1 MYRIGVD
8 LGGTNIAVGLVDE
21 TYRIVA
27 KVSTPTGAE
36 RPGEAVVDDIARMC
50 KKVCLGAGITANDV
64 AAVGVATPGI
74 ADYNSGIVRYSCNLN
89 FRDFPLAEL
98 LRERFP
104 VETVHIENDA
114 NAAAW
119 GEAIAGAARGTK
131 NSLMITLGTG
141 VGGGIII
148 DGKVYSGFNCAG
160 GELGHTVI
168 VAGGRPCGCGR
179 KGCWEAYSSAT
190 GLINMTKDRL
200 SLCEREGRTTVMAEL
215 VQRYGKVNG
224 RVAFDAMRLDDDAG
238 KEVIAEYAYYLS
250 IGLANMINLFQPEVL
265 SIGGGISNEGQTL
278 LDLVL
283 PIVREEQYGGD
294 LVALTQLRIAELKN
308 DAGIIGAATLGL

>member
-21 TYRIVA
+21 NYRIVA

-36 RPGEAVVDDIARMC
+36 RPGEAIVDDIAKLC
-50 KKVCLGAGITANDV
+50 KKVCLEAGVTANDV
-64 AAVGVATPGI
+64 AAVGIATPGI
-74 ADYNSGIVRYSCNLN
+74 ADYNTGVVLYSCNLN
-89 FRDFPLAEL
+89 FRNFPLAEL

-119 GEAIAGAARGTK
+119 GEAVAGAAKGTK

-160 GELGHTVI
+160 GELGHAVI
-168 VAGGRPCGCGR
+168 AAGGRPCGCGR

-190 GLINMTKDRL
+190 GLINMTKDKL
-200 SLCEREGRTTVMAEL
+200 AACEKEGRATVMTEL
-215 VQRYGKVNG
+215 VEKYGKVNG
-224 RVAFDAMRLDDDAG
+224 RVAFDAMRLGDEAG
-238 KEVIAEYAYYLS
+238 KEVVDEYAYYLG
-250 IGLANMINLFQPEVL
+250 IGIANMINLFQPEVL

-278 LDLVL
+278 LDLVE
-283 PIVREEQYGGD
+283 PIVRAEQYGGD
-294 LVALTQLRIAELKN
+294 VAALTQLRIATLKN